1 MRLGCRA
8 RMRKGTYVNPSVP
21 CGYRFVNRELMI
33 REDEAEVV
41 RRIFASYLAGKGIDE
56 IAAELTKDKVPKKD
70 GGTKWYY
77 RFHHRH
83 RKHRSKGCKA
93 SVKE

>member
-1 MRLGCRA
+1 
-8 RMRKGTYVNPSVP
+8 
-21 CGYRFVNRELMI
+21 MI